1 MSYPPRLSHAFSGAL
16 TRFSYWIATG
26 SAGLPLL
33 NDIEYREVMLAEPS
47 LMEMAFAIFANVIE
61 FNEQGEPVNA
71 KYAEHRAAQYIR
83 RYCQPHYVVVPPF
96 EPWEEELHDPPPRR
110 DVKPWPSDSGL

>member
-16 TRFSYWIATG
+16 RRFSYWIATG

-83 RYCQPHYVVVPPF
+83 RYCQPHYEVVPPF
-96 EPWEEELHDPPPRR
+96 EDWEEELHGPPPRR
-110 DVKPWPSDSGL
+110 DVKPWPADSGL